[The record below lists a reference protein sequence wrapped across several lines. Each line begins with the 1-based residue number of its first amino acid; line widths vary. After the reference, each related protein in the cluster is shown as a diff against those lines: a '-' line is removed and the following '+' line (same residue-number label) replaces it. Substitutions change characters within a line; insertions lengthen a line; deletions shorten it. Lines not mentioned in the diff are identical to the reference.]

1 MTTTAANLQVGDY
14 LDIPGYEAQ
23 ITNIAAIASS
33 ANSTLT
39 VNTSWEKG
47 GLKADDGSS
56 ALAAAAVKTVLVERE
71 RDEATHTNS
80 SQVCPKA
87 DILQAGFDATAKKS
101 FVEIN
106 EPLSVSMGCMQHGW
120 YCPGA
125 DHQLFLTVNSNWEK
139 DLFVET
145 RTKSFSTLASAANIK
160 HATDRAQYQ
169 NCVNAGDNF
178 GLESL
183 YAVEDTGYIVTRVA
197 SVELHVGYVGSIVP
211 FVPKSVSW
219 AWSSID
225 VHTRPISSATVRES
239 IVIEP
244 SVRMV
249 IVAMR
254 QDKHGTH
261 CDREE
266 LGKAG
271 AKLVERDFSES
282 FADAVN
288 SNNATQQ
295 FNTLVVRCGNQSAPT
310 PVYGDMDVTKC
321 QNSRAFTDMLQ
332 AIGKPLAL
340 RGGVQSFT
348 DYCGRFSANL
358 VNSEIDKAGGG
369 GDRGPLYFMRLLLP
383 PGSLQNVLTIDATLE
398 SAPQAGAKQQLVVA
412 CISDQLWNMKY
423 APPNELPLSTTS
435 RALV

>member
-1 MTTTAANLQVGDY
+1 MINLLTKGDAFASTTTGSNSLLDLSKAVGHGNRESYHQLGIIQLIGGGTDGGNTVIVLTTTAVNLEVGDY

-23 ITNIAAIASS
+23 ITDIAAITSS

-39 VNTSWEKG
+39 VNTNWEKG

-56 ALAAAAVKTVLVERE
+56 ALGAAAVKTVLVERE

-87 DILQAGFDATAKKS
+87 DILQAGFDATTKKS

-145 RTKSFSTLASAANIK
+145 RTKSFSTLANAANIK

-178 GLESL
+178 GLEPL
-183 YAVEDTGYIVTRVA
+183 YAVDDTGYIVTRVA

-244 SVRMV
+244 SV
-249 IVAMR
+249 
-254 QDKHGTH
+254 
-261 CDREE
+261 
-266 LGKAG
+266 
-271 AKLVERDFSES
+271 
-282 FADAVN
+282 
-288 SNNATQQ
+288 
-295 FNTLVVRCGNQSAPT
+295 
-310 PVYGDMDVTKC
+310 
-321 QNSRAFTDMLQ
+321 
-332 AIGKPLAL
+332 
-340 RGGVQSFT
+340 
-348 DYCGRFSANL
+348 
-358 VNSEIDKAGGG
+358 
-369 GDRGPLYFMRLLLP
+369 
-383 PGSLQNVLTIDATLE
+383 
-398 SAPQAGAKQQLVVA
+398 
-412 CISDQLWNMKY
+412 
-423 APPNELPLSTTS
+423 
-435 RALV
+435 